1 METLRRIR
9 LRRDQDNHPLLGD
22 TTGIELVYVD

>member
-9 LRRDQDNHPLLGD
+9 LRRDQDDYRLGD